1 MWLRCDIYRRYAR
14 LTLAGLHDVD
24 YRSKAFSCSLCGSEA
39 YFCLVQPTKECTII
53 VCMSVSSR
61 SSSDW
66 RQASPP
72 SYLKE
77 SFSLVR

>member
-1 MWLRCDIYRRYAR
+1 MLIIGRKPSAARYTVRR
-14 LTLAGLHDVD
+14 LTSAWV
-24 YRSKAFSCSLCGSEA
+24 E
-39 YFCLVQPTKECTII
+39 PTKECTII
-53 VCMSVSSR
+53 VWMSVSSR
-61 SSSDW
+61 ASSGW